1 MPDASSD
8 ELLARDVAD
17 ALTMSLTA
25 PAVVQ
30 HLKLAGWSFLKMPE
44 QVPAELI
51 ALQVIRQDA
60 RAALRMIREVVED
73 YAPPG
78 IVASE
83 AEGLLMD
90 EAQALIKGIIAIA
103 EGDGTSPRGGQ

>member
-1 MPDASSD
+1 
-8 ELLARDVAD
+8 
-17 ALTMSLTA
+17 
-25 PAVVQ
+25 
-30 HLKLAGWSFLKMPE
+30 MPE

-51 ALQVIRQDA
+51 ALQVMRQDA

-73 YAPPG
+73 CAPLG
-78 IVASE
+78 SVASE

-103 EGDGTSPRGGQ
+103 EGDRTPHEEGGRWRTLGIW